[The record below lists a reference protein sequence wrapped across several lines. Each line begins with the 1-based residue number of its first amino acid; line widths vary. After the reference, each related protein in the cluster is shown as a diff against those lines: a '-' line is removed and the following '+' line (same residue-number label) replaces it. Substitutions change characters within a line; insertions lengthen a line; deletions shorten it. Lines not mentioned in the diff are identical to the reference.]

1 MLWGSIR
8 STVKKIS
15 ETKSEILR
23 KLRRTTETFQKPEI
37 GTLTLGLLFRFLMS
51 NSQLQTS
58 FLEGLCPS
66 SLLWT
71 CSKVWR
77 SFLNTDCSGNHHY
90 TTTSCKPLQSPP
102 PLGEPWGAQ
111 SGRQECCLN
120 RNLFP
125 WLPWALQP
133 AEHSASRALPAPG
146 PGSPWMEQTQAP
158 GRRWKRLRAG
168 NECPTWMCWAW
179 KPGVKSFW
187 QNLIQPNFQ
196 RAEERS
202 SLGSEN
208 AEQVLPQ
215 I

>member
-15 ETKSEILR
+15 ETTSEILR
-23 KLRRTTETFQKPEI
+23 KLRRTIETFQKPEI
-37 GTLTLGLLFRFLMS
+37 GTLTLGLLFSFLMS
-51 NSQLQTS
+51 NSQLQTL
-58 FLEGLCPS
+58 FLEGLCLS
-66 SLLWT
+66 SPLWT
-71 CSKVWR
+71 CLKVWR
-77 SFLNTDCSGNHHY
+77 SFLNTDYSGNHHY

-111 SGRQECCLN
+111 TGRQECWLN

-133 AEHSASRALPAPG
+133 AEHSASRALPG
-146 PGSPWMEQTQAP
+146 PGSSRIEKTQAP
-158 GRRWKRLRAG
+158 GRRWKRLSAG

-187 QNLIQPNFQ
+187 QNLAQLNFQ
-196 RAEERS
+196 RAEERF

-208 AEQVLPQ
+208 VEWILPQ